1 MNNVF
6 KILIGIILA
15 LFALAFL
22 AFAVLNNADILVVL
36 LPEYEVYIPL
46 YVLVLGCFF
55 AGFLSAV
62 IITRFEYLKNKLNIF
77 KLVAKFKG
85 NKNKSKY
92 ISE

>member
-6 KILIGIILA
+6 KILIGIILV

-22 AFAVLNNADILVVL
+22 AFAVQNNADILVVL
-36 LPEYEVYIPL
+36 LPGHESYVPL

-62 IITRFEYLKNKLNIF
+62 IVTRFEYLKNKFNICR
-77 KLVAKFKG
+77 LVAKFKG

-92 ISE
+92 VSE